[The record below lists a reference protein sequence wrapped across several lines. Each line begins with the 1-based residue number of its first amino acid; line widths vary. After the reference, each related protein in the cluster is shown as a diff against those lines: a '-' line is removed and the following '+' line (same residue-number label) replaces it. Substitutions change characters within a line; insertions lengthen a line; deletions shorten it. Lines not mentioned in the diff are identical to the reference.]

1 MGLNALIQDQLIDS
15 HFLPLR
21 DISERKGVINVI
33 LEIFNQNY
41 FKRL

>member
-21 DISERKGVINVI
+21 GISERKDVINVK

-41 FKRL
+41 FERL

>member
-1 MGLNALIQDQLIDS
+1 MGLNALIQDQLIDC

-33 LEIFNQNY
+33 LEIFDQNY
-41 FKRL
+41 LKQL